1 MTNLPPMRCL
11 IIAGLLPL
19 LAAAPA
25 PSPEQAELEK
35 LQWAGQL
42 GSDRAER
49 LAHLIIRDG
58 SRSRAEEARRQEQVR
73 GALAAFRADVEAIR
87 ARRWKPEWSRDDL
100 LREARAAKAPEL
112 KELFERAFLDQWQ
125 LHFDGRLDETGS
137 RALRALAEP
146 EIRTNI
152 RDNTS
157 WLKAVLARI
166 GWFDV
171 TRYGANASRTAW
183 LLLQHS
189 DHDPA
194 FQERML
200 VDLEP
205 RMRRG
210 DMEPRSYAYL
220 VDRVAHNAGRPQTYG
235 TQGRCV
241 GPGDWQPFDTI
252 ELAGLDERRL
262 AVGLEP
268 MSEYRAVYT
277 CK

>member
-1 MTNLPPMRCL
+1 MRSL
-11 IIAGLLPL
+11 IIAALLPL
-19 LAAAPA
+19 LAAAVP
-25 PSPEQAELEK
+25 PSPERAGLEK
-35 LQWAGQL
+35 LQWKGKL
-42 GSDRAER
+42 GSDGAER
-49 LAHLIIRDG
+49 LARLIIREG
-58 SRSRAEEARRQEQVR
+58 SSSAAEEARRWSEVR
-73 GALAAFRADVEAIR
+73 RALAAFQADAEAIR
-87 ARRWKPEWSRDDL
+87 ARRWKPEWEKDDL
-100 LREARAAKAPEL
+100 LRQARAAKSPEL
-112 KELFERAFLDQWQ
+112 RALYERTFLDQWQ
-125 LHFDGRLDETGS
+125 LHFDGGLDETGGQ
-137 RALRALAEP
+137 ALRALAEP
-146 EIRTNI
+146 HIRTNI

-171 TRYGANASRTAW
+171 SRHGANASRSAW

-189 DHDPA
+189 DHDRA

-200 VDLEP
+200 AALEP

-220 VDRVAHNAGRPQTYG
+220 VDRVAFNSGRAQTYG

-252 ELAGLDERRL
+252 DPQRLDERRL

-268 MSEYRAVYT
+268 MAEYRTHFT
-277 CK
+277 CT